1 MRMNVS
7 GLCGVLGLLLGGAAQ
22 AGVERL
28 PEKTT
33 EGARP
38 DEARRAVLA
47 MKTACSVPVMS
58 RVYRPRPDCPP
69 RRAAVLKLGDRAV
82 VALRAEL
89 VENVAQRAAEAKPRP
104 VFAMV
109 DSDQVLVNALQ
120 QIGSPAAVNA
130 LLDVVATPGVTKAP
144 WDVLVPAHSALQALT
159 GANKDLKVRSQQ
171 DLPQVAAA
179 WSKYRAEHA
188 APAPAANAPN
198 RAPTVDQA
206 PVAPAQAANPAP
218 VVQAQ
223 AAVLE

>member
-89 VENVAQRAAEAKPRP
+89 VESVAQRAAEALRTQHRGALPLPKAAQGLMR
-104 VFAMV
+104 FAAKVM
-109 DSDQVLVNALQ
+109 
-120 QIGSPAAVNA
+120 
-130 LLDVVATPGVTKAP
+130 TTT
-144 WDVLVPAHSALQALT
+144 AH
-159 GANKDLKVRSQQ
+159 RI
-171 DLPQVAAA
+171 
-179 WSKYRAEHA
+179 
-188 APAPAANAPN
+188 
-198 RAPTVDQA
+198 
-206 PVAPAQAANPAP
+206 
-218 VVQAQ
+218 
-223 AAVLE
+223 